1 VTISS
6 RKESRE
12 RGILETVVRTRDLL
26 LETWHDLR
34 EAVERIDALLWDT
47 IETETG
53 LGAAESEVVARLL
66 NEPGHA
72 MPMTRLADE
81 VSFSSGG
88 FTKLADRLE
97 TDGLIERRADPADR
111 RVRNAALTP
120 EGERLARL
128 AMALVIRGLRGQLLA
143 PLSEDGVRTLAALL
157 ARLAPSDVRA

>member
-1 VTISS
+1 MISS
-6 RKESRE
+6 QKESSE

-26 LETWHDLR
+26 LGTWHDLR
-34 EAVERIDALLWDT
+34 GAAERIDVLLRDAV
-47 IETETG
+47 EAETG
-53 LGAAESEVVARLL
+53 LGGPESEVVARLL

-97 TDGLIERRADPADR
+97 ADGLIERRAHPADR

-120 EGERLARL
+120 EGERLAKL
-128 AMALVIRGLRGQLLA
+128 VIALVTRGLRGQLLA
-143 PLSEDGVRTLAALL
+143 PLSEDGVRTLATLL
-157 ARLAPSDVRA
+157 ARLDPE